1 MNKDKVKILALTIPA
16 AIVYTILGALAP
28 VFIIAAVIGV
38 SCMQTKAESKG
49 YETGVTD
56 EGWFRLM
63 TDPHSY
69 LNNSLM
75 LVGGEDI
82 IGNRNVYRKGYYD
95 VWDYKA
101 VSDGVA
107 DYAYESYSTREE
119 DGSDEYRLYH
129 IMTDGGRVILAKEE
143 KITAVK
149 WEELT
154 GEKASGWDSS
164 MTEKYL
170 TEALRNSREL
180 DKLNP
185 PATGA
190 EIAAWENN
198 NGCKLPQIIKDFLMF
213 SNGFKYGKFEVL
225 PLEKISPDVRPKDC
239 EEQYFTVGKA
249 NGTLL
254 SDKDGDL
261 SLKGSY
267 DAGFFKYIRRELI
280 PQINKKNPNYTESA
294 AE

>member
-28 VFIIAAVIGV
+28 AFIIAAVIGV

-56 EGWFRLM
+56 EGCFRLM

-101 VSDGVA
+101 VGDGVA

-154 GEKASGWDSS
+154 GEKANGWDSS

-170 TEALRNSREL
+170 TEALKGSGEL

-190 EIAAWENN
+190 EIAAWENA
-198 NGCKLPQIIKDFLMF
+198 NGCRLPQLIKDFLMF

-225 PLEKISPDVRPKDC
+225 PLEKISPNVRPKDSR
-239 EEQYFTVGKA
+239 EGYFTVG
-249 NGTLL
+249 NVRGTLL
-254 SDKDGDL
+254 SNKNGYLDRG
-261 SLKGSY
+261 
-267 DAGFFKYIRRELI
+267 GFCKYIRRELI

>member
-1 MNKDKVKILALTIPA
+1 
-16 AIVYTILGALAP
+16 
-28 VFIIAAVIGV
+28 
-38 SCMQTKAESKG
+38 
-49 YETGVTD
+49 
-56 EGWFRLM
+56 M
-63 TDPHSY
+63 TDAHY
-69 LNNSLM
+69 TTQTNFK
-75 LVGGEDI
+75 LVGGGEDI
-82 IGNRNVYRKGYYD
+82 IKSRKTYRKGYYD
-95 VWDYKA
+95 VRDYEA

-143 KITAVK
+143 KITAVR

-154 GEKASGWDSS
+154 GEKANGWDSS

-190 EIAAWENN
+190 EIAAWENA
-198 NGCKLPQIIKDFLMF
+198 NGCRLPQIIKDFLMF

-225 PLEKISPDVRPKDC
+225 PLEKISPNVRPKDC
-239 EEQYFTVGKA
+239 EEEYFTVGWA
-249 NGTLL
+249 YGTLL

-261 SLKGSY
+261 CQKGSY
-267 DAGFFKYIRRELI
+267 NAEFFKYIRSELI
-280 PQINKKNPNYTESA
+280 PKINQKNPQHAESA